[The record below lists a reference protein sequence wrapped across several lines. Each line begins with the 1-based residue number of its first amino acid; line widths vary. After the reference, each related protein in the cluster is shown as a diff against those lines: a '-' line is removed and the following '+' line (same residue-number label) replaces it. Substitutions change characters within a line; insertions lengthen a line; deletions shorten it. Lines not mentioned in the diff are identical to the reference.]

1 MAHLLSFRKG
11 WENENL
17 ARFLLSKFSF
27 IANPA
32 TISDDIGSD
41 YYCTIFQIL
50 NKEQHKF
57 LIPKN
62 SFAIQIK
69 SNYSKI
75 DFTDKI
81 GYLANL
87 EIPFFIG
94 VIDQSEMKLSIY
106 SGEYFS
112 QFISLKTPNKLTIEL
127 CERKDV
133 VDNYFIENRPKE
145 FTLKFPKVA
154 EIRATVNDEELLKI
168 VNLILD
174 VCSITYENISSR
186 KTREYIFYEYGT
198 NRIQINAGKDSAN
211 TFRENFYKRLTE
223 NFINLKWMYERSH
236 PGFNIEEFRV
246 YENLLSQLSKTN
258 SDIPQYVFDAY
269 TKLKNIITDDS
280 K

>member
-17 ARFLLSKFSF
+17 ARFILSKFSF
-27 IANPA
+27 IANPS

-50 NKEQHKF
+50 LKEHHKY

-69 SNYSKI
+69 SNYDK
-75 DFTDKI
+75 FPGKI
-81 GYLANL
+81 GYLENL

-94 VIDQSEMKLSIY
+94 VVDQSEMKLSIY

-133 VDNYFIENRPKE
+133 VDNYFIEYNSKE

-154 EIRATVNDEELLKI
+154 EIKANVNDEELSKI
-168 VNLILD
+168 VTDILD
-174 VCSITYENISSR
+174 VCSVSYENISSM
-186 KTREYIFYEYGT
+186 KNREYIFYEYGT

-223 NFINLKWMYERSH
+223 NFINLKWMYERNH
-236 PGFNIEEFRV
+236 PDFNIEEFRV
-246 YENLLSQLSKTN
+246 YDNLLSQLKETN

-269 TKLKNIITDDS
+269 TKLKNIITNDS
-280 K
+280 TNA